1 MGELPVLVSD
11 LAYILI
17 VAGCVTIVFKRLHQP
32 LVLGYIVAGFLA
44 GPHMPYT
51 PSVSDH
57 SGIEDWSQIGVIFMM
72 FSLGLEFSFKKIVKM
87 GVKPILSAL
96 LIMAC
101 MISVGSAVGH
111 GFGWSSMDRLFLGGM
126 LAMSSTTI
134 IYKAFDDL
142 GLRSKKFASSV
153 LSVLILEDI
162 LGILLMVVLST
173 MAVSK
178 GVHGSQL
185 LSSILQLGFFLC
197 LWFLVGV
204 YLVPVFLR
212 KARRYIN
219 AETLVVVC
227 VGLCFLM
234 VVIAA
239 GVGYS
244 AAFGAFMMGSIL
256 SETIEAERIEHTV
269 SPLKDLFGAVFFVSV
284 GMLVDPSVLVQYWWP
299 ILVISLAVT
308 VGQMVLGSLSF
319 LVTGS
324 SLHDAIQSGFSLVQ
338 IGEFAFI
345 IAALGQTLHVTSP
358 FLYPVVVAV
367 SILTTFLTPYVIRL
381 ADPACRWVQNLLPQ
395 GMTDRLR
402 ERRMAMHGPHMSDTP
417 VSLAWKGYLRA
428 VLVQSGAYL
437 TLCVAFIL
445 FSFATLLP
453 LLRHLLTHWP
463 GNIVCGTITLMAVAP
478 CVRPIVMRRSR
489 SQNALLICHS
499 GRLHACLFEVVSVVR
514 FAVGCAV
521 IYYILNFLSPYWWV
535 WHVLLSMLL
544 MALMVASRTVKW
556 LSIKLERTFM
566 QNLRSREQSSGTG
579 YGRRLRG
586 QDLHIARLE
595 VPPNTRWGGRTLAEL
610 NLGSSEHINVV
621 AVIRGHLRINIPSA
635 ANRIYPGDLIE
646 VAADDAAISRLE
658 SRLTSEVYAPD
669 STDLP
674 QNTLSLLRLTLEEG
688 STLCGHTLA
697 DANFRTRYACM
708 VIGCELQGGELTRV
722 EPQRTLQPGDI
733 LWVAGEE
740 QNLRSLREVMSN
752 G

>member
-1 MGELPVLVSD
+1 MGELPALVRD

-17 VAGCVTIVFKRLHQP
+17 VAGGVTIVFKRLRQP

-57 SGIEDWSQIGVIFMM
+57 TGIEDWSQIGVIFMM

-87 GVKPILSAL
+87 GVRPIASAL
-96 LIMAC
+96 LVMAC

-173 MAVSK
+173 MAVSN

-185 LSSILQLGFFLC
+185 ISSILQLGFFLI

-204 YLVPVFLR
+204 YLLPVFLR

-234 VVIAA
+234 VVIAV

-256 SETIEAERIEHTV
+256 SETVEAERIEHTI

-284 GMLVDPSVLVQYWWP
+284 GMLVDPSVLVHYWLP

-308 VGQMVLGSLSF
+308 LGQMIFGSLSF
-319 LVTGS
+319 FVTGN
-324 SLHDAIQSGFSLVQ
+324 SLQESIQSGFSLVQ

-345 IAALGQTLHVTSP
+345 IAALGQTLHVTST

-367 SILTTFLTPYVIRL
+367 SILTTFLTPYIIRL
-381 ADPACRWVQNLLPQ
+381 ACPTYRWVHNLLPQ
-395 GMTDRLR
+395 SMTHRLSEHR
-402 ERRMAMHGPHMSDTP
+402 KNMRSTRPGSTTSM
-417 VSLAWKGYLRA
+417 AWKRYLRA
-428 VLVQSGAYL
+428 VMMQSGAYL

-453 LLRHLLTHWP
+453 LFRHLLTHWP
-463 GNIVCGTITLMAVAP
+463 GNILCGLITLLAVSP
-478 CVRPIVMRRSR
+478 CVRPIVMRRSH
-489 SQNALLICHS
+489 SANAILIRHS
-499 GRLHACLFEVVSVVR
+499 GQIHTFFFFMVTAIR
-514 FAVGCAV
+514 FIVGCSV

-535 WHVLLSMLL
+535 WHIMASAALMLL
-544 MALMVASRTVKW
+544 IIASRTIKW
-556 LSIKLERTFM
+556 LSIRLERTFI
-566 QNLRSREQSSGTG
+566 QNLKSREQNSG
-579 YGRRLRG
+579 YGRRLMG
-586 QDLHIARLE
+586 QDLHIARVE
-595 VPPNTRWGGRTLAEL
+595 VPLNTRWGGRTLAEL

-635 ANRIYPGDLIE
+635 TNRIYPGDVIE
-646 VAADDAAISRLE
+646 VAGDDASIGRLQN
-658 SRLTSEVYAPD
+658 RLQDEVYNPD
-669 STDLP
+669 AKDIP
-674 QNTLSLLRLTLEEG
+674 QNALTLLRLTLDNG
-688 STLCGHTLA
+688 SMLCGHTLV
-697 DANFRTRYACM
+697 DTNFRTRYSCM
-708 VIGCELQGGELTRV
+708 VIGRELDGGELTMM
-722 EPQRTLQPGDI
+722 EPQRLFEPGDI
-733 LWVAGEE
+733 LWVVGEDH
-740 QNLRSLREVMSN
+740 NIKSLRIIMSN
-752 G
+752 E

>member
-1 MGELPVLVSD
+1 MGELPALVRD

-17 VAGCVTIVFKRLHQP
+17 VAGGVTIVFKRLRQP

-57 SGIEDWSQIGVIFMM
+57 TGIEDWSQIGVIFMM

-87 GVKPILSAL
+87 GVRPIASAL
-96 LIMAC
+96 LVMAC

-173 MAVSK
+173 MAVSN
-178 GVHGSQL
+178 GLHGSQL
-185 LSSILQLGFFLC
+185 ISSILQLGFFLI

-204 YLVPVFLR
+204 YLLPVFLR

-234 VVIAA
+234 VVIAV

-256 SETIEAERIEHTV
+256 SETVEAERIEHTI

-284 GMLVDPSVLVQYWWP
+284 GMLVDPSVLVHYWLP

-308 VGQMVLGSLSF
+308 LGQMIFGSLSF
-319 LVTGS
+319 FVTGN
-324 SLHDAIQSGFSLVQ
+324 SLQESIQSGFSLVQ

-345 IAALGQTLHVTSP
+345 IAALGQTLHVTST

-367 SILTTFLTPYVIRL
+367 SILTTFLTPYIIRL
-381 ADPACRWVQNLLPQ
+381 ACPTYRWVHNLLPQ
-395 GMTDRLR
+395 SMTHRLSEHR
-402 ERRMAMHGPHMSDTP
+402 KNMHSTRPGSTTSM
-417 VSLAWKGYLRA
+417 AWKRYLRA
-428 VLVQSGAYL
+428 VMMQSGAYL

-453 LLRHLLTHWP
+453 LFRHLLTHWP
-463 GNIVCGTITLMAVAP
+463 GNILCGLITLLAVSP
-478 CVRPIVMRRSR
+478 CVRPIVMRRSH
-489 SQNALLICHS
+489 SANAILIRHS
-499 GRLHACLFEVVSVVR
+499 GQIHTFFFFMVTAIR
-514 FAVGCAV
+514 FIVGCSV

-535 WHVLLSMLL
+535 WHIMASAALMLL
-544 MALMVASRTVKW
+544 IIASRTIKW
-556 LSIKLERTFM
+556 LSIRLERTFI
-566 QNLRSREQSSGTG
+566 QNLKSREQNSG
-579 YGRRLRG
+579 YGRRLMG
-586 QDLHIARLE
+586 QDLHIARVE
-595 VPPNTRWGGRTLAEL
+595 VPLNTRWGGRTLAEL

-635 ANRIYPGDLIE
+635 TNRIYPGDVIE
-646 VAADDAAISRLE
+646 VAGDDASIGRLQN
-658 SRLTSEVYAPD
+658 RLQDEVYNPD
-669 STDLP
+669 AKDIP
-674 QNTLSLLRLTLEEG
+674 QNALTLLRLTLDNG
-688 STLCGHTLA
+688 SMLCGHTLI
-697 DANFRTRYACM
+697 DTNFRTRYSCM
-708 VIGCELQGGELTRV
+708 VIGRELDGGELTMV
-722 EPQRTLQPGDI
+722 EPQRLFEPGDI
-733 LWVAGEE
+733 LWVVGEDH
-740 QNLRSLREVMSN
+740 NIKSLRIIMSN
-752 G
+752 E

>member
-1 MGELPVLVSD
+1 MGELPALVRD

-17 VAGCVTIVFKRLHQP
+17 VAGGVTIVFKRLRQP

-57 SGIEDWSQIGVIFMM
+57 TGIEDWSQIGVIFMM

-87 GVKPILSAL
+87 GVRPIASAL
-96 LIMAC
+96 LVMAC

-173 MAVSK
+173 MAVSN

-185 LSSILQLGFFLC
+185 ISSILQLGFFLI

-204 YLVPVFLR
+204 YLLPVFLR

-234 VVIAA
+234 VVIAV

-256 SETIEAERIEHTV
+256 SETVEAERIEHTI

-284 GMLVDPSVLVQYWWP
+284 GMLVDPSVLVHYWLP

-308 VGQMVLGSLSF
+308 LGQMIFGSLSF
-319 LVTGS
+319 FVTGN
-324 SLHDAIQSGFSLVQ
+324 SLQESIQSGFSLVQ

-345 IAALGQTLHVTSP
+345 IAALGQTLHVTST

-367 SILTTFLTPYVIRL
+367 SILTTFLTPYIIRL
-381 ADPACRWVQNLLPQ
+381 ACPTYRWVHNLLPQ
-395 GMTDRLR
+395 SMTHRLSEHR
-402 ERRMAMHGPHMSDTP
+402 KSMRSTRPGSTTSM
-417 VSLAWKGYLRA
+417 AWKRYLRA
-428 VLVQSGAYL
+428 VMMQSGAYL

-453 LLRHLLTHWP
+453 LFRHLLTHWP
-463 GNIVCGTITLMAVAP
+463 GNILCGLITLLAVSP
-478 CVRPIVMRRSR
+478 CVRPIVMRRSH
-489 SQNALLICHS
+489 SANAILIRHS
-499 GRLHACLFEVVSVVR
+499 GQIHTFFFFMVTAIR
-514 FAVGCAV
+514 FIVGCSV

-535 WHVLLSMLL
+535 WHIMASAALMLL
-544 MALMVASRTVKW
+544 IIASRTIKW
-556 LSIKLERTFM
+556 LSIRLERTFI
-566 QNLRSREQSSGTG
+566 QNLKSREQNSG
-579 YGRRLRG
+579 YGRRLMG
-586 QDLHIARLE
+586 QDLHIARVE
-595 VPPNTRWGGRTLAEL
+595 VPLNTRWGGRTLAEL

-635 ANRIYPGDLIE
+635 TNRIYPGDVIE
-646 VAADDAAISRLE
+646 VAGDDASIGRLQN
-658 SRLTSEVYAPD
+658 RLQDEVYNPD
-669 STDLP
+669 AKDIP
-674 QNTLSLLRLTLEEG
+674 QNALTLLRLTLDNG
-688 STLCGHTLA
+688 SMLCGHTLV
-697 DANFRTRYACM
+697 DTNFRTRYSCM
-708 VIGCELQGGELTRV
+708 VIGRELDGGELTMM
-722 EPQRTLQPGDI
+722 EPQRLFEPGDI
-733 LWVAGEE
+733 LWVVGEDH
-740 QNLRSLREVMSN
+740 NIKSLRIIMSN
-752 G
+752 E

>member
-1 MGELPVLVSD
+1 MGELPALVRD

-17 VAGCVTIVFKRLHQP
+17 VAGGVTIVFKRLRQP

-57 SGIEDWSQIGVIFMM
+57 TGIEDWSQIGVIFMM

-87 GVKPILSAL
+87 GVRPIASAL
-96 LIMAC
+96 LVMAC

-173 MAVSK
+173 MAVSN

-185 LSSILQLGFFLC
+185 ISSILQLGFFLI

-204 YLVPVFLR
+204 YLLPVFLR

-234 VVIAA
+234 VVIAV

-256 SETIEAERIEHTV
+256 SETVEAERIEHTI

-284 GMLVDPSVLVQYWWP
+284 GMLVDPSVLVHYWLP

-308 VGQMVLGSLSF
+308 LGQMIFGSLSF
-319 LVTGS
+319 FVTGN
-324 SLHDAIQSGFSLVQ
+324 SLQESIQSGFSLVQ

-345 IAALGQTLHVTSP
+345 IAALGQTLHVTST

-367 SILTTFLTPYVIRL
+367 SILTTFLTPYIIRL
-381 ADPACRWVQNLLPQ
+381 ACPTYRWVHNLLPQ
-395 GMTDRLR
+395 SMTHRLSEHR
-402 ERRMAMHGPHMSDTP
+402 KNMRSTRPGSTTSM
-417 VSLAWKGYLRA
+417 AWKRYLRA
-428 VLVQSGAYL
+428 VMMQSGAYL

-453 LLRHLLTHWP
+453 LFRHLLTHWP
-463 GNIVCGTITLMAVAP
+463 GNILCGLITLLAVSP
-478 CVRPIVMRRSR
+478 CVRPIVMRRSH
-489 SQNALLICHS
+489 SANAILIRHS
-499 GRLHACLFEVVSVVR
+499 GRIHTFFFFMVTAIR
-514 FAVGCAV
+514 FIVGCSV

-535 WHVLLSMLL
+535 WHIMASAALMLL
-544 MALMVASRTVKW
+544 IIASRTIKW
-556 LSIKLERTFM
+556 LSIRLERTFI
-566 QNLRSREQSSGTG
+566 QNLKSREQNSG
-579 YGRRLRG
+579 YGRRLMG
-586 QDLHIARLE
+586 QDLHIARVE
-595 VPPNTRWGGRTLAEL
+595 VPLNTRWGGRTLAEL

-635 ANRIYPGDLIE
+635 TNRIYPGDVIE
-646 VAADDAAISRLE
+646 VAGDDASIGRLQN
-658 SRLTSEVYAPD
+658 RLQDEVYNPD
-669 STDLP
+669 AKDIP
-674 QNTLSLLRLTLEEG
+674 QNALTLLRLTLDNG
-688 STLCGHTLA
+688 SMLCGHTLV
-697 DANFRTRYACM
+697 DTNFRTRYSCM
-708 VIGCELQGGELTRV
+708 VIGRELDGGELTMV
-722 EPQRTLQPGDI
+722 EPQRLFEPGDI
-733 LWVAGEE
+733 LWVVGEDH
-740 QNLRSLREVMSN
+740 NIKSLRIIMSN
-752 G
+752 E